1 MESQDKEN
9 KFEQL
14 QRILDK
20 IESNEEK
27 LYSKNRKPK
36 FLDLDIAS
44 FLLKP
49 LKERKM
55 LIFKKIE
62 PLELNIVFHRILAIL
77 LESLNMKK
85 TNLLLL
91 DDIILVFI
99 EYQKLLAKEVN
110 IQNNFDRF
118 MALQSDLRDPKYN
131 FEDIK
136 TMLFSESNI
145 QYHKYLNSLNE
156 NFYNKI
162 HNEFMVNLNT
172 INNKYKKK
180 IEKLELQIKAI
191 RLKAKQR
198 WPNLSFQGK
207 VNDFLIKIL
216 NLNDKLTKYIADYK
230 RNQALGTCISLSKH
244 IKRFINKN
252 LHPKYSF
259 EYSYNNFIAAP
270 SNNFIEVEDIIGKL
284 DQKAWEKLEI
294 KDKLNI
300 TEDIEAFIEEK
311 LEPKDIISNIKFK
324 YGIDNTISTQ
334 DSSAKNEK
342 DEIIKYREYMLEEN
356 YIPDPI
362 LELNEE
368 DMKNEHLSIDYDDMK
383 NSKRKFSA

>member
-36 FLDLDIAS
+36 FLDFDITS

-49 LKERKM
+49 LKERKI

-62 PLELNIVFHRILAIL
+62 PLELNVVFHRILAIL

-91 DDIILVFI
+91 DDIVLVFT
-99 EYQKLLAKEVN
+99 EYQRLLAKEVN
-110 IQNNFDRF
+110 IQSNFDRF
-118 MALQSDLRDPKYN
+118 MALQPDLRDPKYN

-136 TMLFSESNI
+136 DMLFSESNK

-162 HNEFMVNLNT
+162 HNEFMANLNT

-191 RLKAKQR
+191 RLKANQR

-207 VNDFLIKIL
+207 INDFLIKIL

-259 EYSYNNFIAAP
+259 EYSYNNFIVAP
-270 SNNFIEVEDIIGKL
+270 SNNFIEVDDIIGKL

-311 LEPKDIISNIKFK
+311 LEPKDIISNIKYK

-334 DSSAKNEK
+334 ESSAKTEN
-342 DEIIKYREYMLEEN
+342 DEIIKYRDYMLEEN

-362 LELNEE
+362 LEINEKDVE
-368 DMKNEHLSIDYDDMK
+368 DEHFSLDYDDMK
-383 NSKRKFSA
+383 NSKRKFSV